1 MPFTPYHF
9 GPGLLFKGIAPKH
22 FSWTGF
28 VVAQI
33 VIDSEVLYS
42 IVRQQYPLH
51 RTFHTLIGASI
62 AGIIS
67 TFLII
72 GLYWLVTR
80 TAVNSP
86 LRCNQFWT
94 SIRTEFSSTSGVL
107 IGGIIGGITHVL
119 FDSLIY
125 PDVKPFWPLFETN
138 PFLGFVNS
146 NTLVTSMMV
155 FGLIGAIFVCLWLYS
170 ESRAG

>member
-9 GPGLLFKGIAPKH
+9 GPGLLFKGIVPKH
-22 FSWTGF
+22 FSWTAF

-33 VIDSEVLYS
+33 VIDAEVLYF

-51 RTFHTLIGASI
+51 QTFHTLIGASI
-62 AGIIS
+62 AGIIAA
-67 TFLII
+67 FMII
-72 GLYWLVTR
+72 SLYWLVTR
-80 TAVNSP
+80 TAANSP
-86 LRCNQFWT
+86 LRSNRFWT
-94 SIRTEFSSTSGVL
+94 SICTEFSSTSGVL
-107 IGGIIGGITHVL
+107 IGSISGGITHLL

-125 PDVKPFWPLFETN
+125 PDVKPFWPFSEAN

-155 FGLIGAIFVCLWLYS
+155 AGLIGAILVCLWLYS
-170 ESRAG
+170 EIRSG